1 MPLIDITGFVTYIND
16 SFSKLERLVSVG
28 ENKN

>member
-1 MPLIDITGFVTYIND
+1 MPLIDITGFVTYISD
-16 SFSKLERLVSVG
+16 SFSKLDRLVSAG